1 MCKLLRNGTYLLY
14 FPMKR
19 QRKGGLLMIG
29 MRTCHKKEGSVLRS
43 PNEQKGVAR
52 ANRLVFTGKASDVAV
67 SHSRSSLRPS
77 RLIGNLPSFLRHS
90 LIKKVKWRRGDL
102 GRPSVGWLRLWL
114 PSFPSSACTIHQSA
128 NGSNTCGLILPSASP
143 SVSLSPPSLLAIAIL
158 L

>member
-1 MCKLLRNGTYLLY
+1 MYCTRCDPYLLNIL
-14 FPMKR
+14 MKR

-29 MRTCHKKEGSVLRS
+29 MRMRTCHKKEGSVLRS

-90 LIKKVKWRRGDL
+90 LIKKVK
-102 GRPSVGWLRLWL
+102 
-114 PSFPSSACTIHQSA
+114 
-128 NGSNTCGLILPSASP
+128 
-143 SVSLSPPSLLAIAIL
+143 
-158 L
+158 